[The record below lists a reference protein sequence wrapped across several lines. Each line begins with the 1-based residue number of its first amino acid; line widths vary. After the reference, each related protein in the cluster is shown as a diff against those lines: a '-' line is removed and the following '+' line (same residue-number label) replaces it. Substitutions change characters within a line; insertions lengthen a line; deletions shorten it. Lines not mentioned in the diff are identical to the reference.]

1 MADATKEPWIQW
13 VAMTTVIL
21 AVCASIASLKAGSYS
36 TKATLTTTDENNRWA
51 HFQSKSIKQHT
62 CEVQLELLRYHRL
75 EARTPQAQAHLDQ
88 SIARCQADI
97 TRYDQEKGEIKADA
111 EKRTKEEEVYKRR
124 NANMSLA
131 VMLLQVAIM
140 LSSVAALV
148 KRQALWLIGLAV
160 GAVGLVYMINAFA
173 LLF

>member
-1 MADATKEPWIQW
+1 MADATKDPWLQW

-62 CEVQLELLRYHRL
+62 CEVQLGLLKVLRL
-75 EARTPQAQAHLDQ
+75 EARTPEAKTQLDT
-88 SIARCQADI
+88 SVARCQSEIA
-97 TRYDQEKGEIKADA
+97 RYDQEKAEIKAEA
-111 EKRTKEEEVYKRR
+111 EKRTKDEEVYKRR

-148 KRQALWLIGLAV
+148 KRQALWFIGLAV
-160 GAVGLVYMINAFA
+160 GAVGLVYMVNAFA